1 VPTTAARPFVS
12 TAALLVIQL
21 VAPSPLG
28 PHHRCP
34 KQSER
39 SCESRDWLEQNNG
52 RGRIKAH
59 RWQYTRYM
67 RMSRIL
73 STLLALAALLLAVDA
88 IPHTRAP
95 ERAVAVTFDDL
106 PATPAGVVANDVAS
120 LQELTRKLLSAVRK
134 HSVPAVGFVNEG
146 KLFVEGRGPTDVDG
160 RIGLLRM
167 WLDAG
172 LELGNHTYSHRDLNT
187 MPLDQFQ
194 ADVLRGET
202 VTRGLLKGAQRLRY
216 FRHPFLHVGSDLKVR
231 RAFEVFLSSHG
242 YTVAP
247 VTLDNDEFVYAA
259 AYARALRRG
268 NTADAVRIADDYL
281 RYMEQVF
288 TFFEDVSRR
297 VTGREIA
304 QILLLH
310 ANTLNADRFDALA
323 EALRQ
328 RGYRFVSVAQALED
342 PVYRLRDEFVGAPAN
357 SWFNHWEIT
366 AGRPPVPTPKPPEWI
381 SILE

>member
-1 VPTTAARPFVS
+1 MRS
-12 TAALLVIQL
+12 SGLLT
-21 VAPSPLG
+21 P
-28 PHHRCP
+28 
-34 KQSER
+34 
-39 SCESRDWLEQNNG
+39 
-52 RGRIKAH
+52 
-59 RWQYTRYM
+59 
-67 RMSRIL
+67 
-73 STLLALAALLLAVDA
+73 LLALAALVLAVDA
-88 IPHTRAP
+88 VPQTRAP

-106 PATPAGVVANDVAS
+106 PATQAGVVANDVAS

-134 HSVPAVGFVNEG
+134 HGVPAVGFVNEG
-146 KLFVEGRGPTDVDG
+146 KLFVEGGGAGDVDG
-160 RIGLLRM
+160 RVGLLRM

-202 VTRGLLKGAQRLRY
+202 VTRGLLKGKAQRLRY

-247 VTLDNDEFVYAA
+247 VTVDNDEFVYAA
-259 AYARALRRG
+259 AYAKALRRG
-268 NTADAVRIADDYL
+268 DTAAAVRIADDYL

-297 VTGREIA
+297 VTGREIPH
-304 QILLLH
+304 ILLLH

-323 EALRQ
+323 EALRR

-357 SWFNHWEIT
+357 SWLNHWEIT

>member
-1 VPTTAARPFVS
+1 MTAA
-12 TAALLVIQL
+12 
-21 VAPSPLG
+21 
-28 PHHRCP
+28 PH
-34 KQSER
+34 
-39 SCESRDWLEQNNG
+39 
-52 RGRIKAH
+52 
-59 RWQYTRYM
+59 TRYT

-73 STLLALAALLLAVDA
+73 STLLALAALLLAFDA
-88 IPHTRAP
+88 IPHARAP

-106 PATPAGVVANDVAS
+106 PATPAGVLANDVAS

-134 HSVPAVGFVNEG
+134 HGVPAVGFVNEG
-146 KLFVEGRGPTDVDG
+146 KLFVEGGGLGDVDG
-160 RIGLLRM
+160 RTGLLRM

-187 MPLDQFQ
+187 VPLDQFQ

-202 VTRGLLKGAQRLRY
+202 VTRGLLKGRAQRLRY

-247 VTLDNDEFVYAA
+247 VTVDNDEFVYAA
-259 AYARALRRG
+259 AYAGALRRG
-268 NTADAVRIADDYL
+268 NTADAARIAADYL
-281 RYMEQVF
+281 RYMDQVF
-288 TFFEDVSRR
+288 TFFEDLSQR
-297 VTGREIA
+297 VTGRQIP

-323 EALRQ
+323 AALRH

-342 PVYRLRDEFVGAPAN
+342 PVYRQRDEFVGAPSN

-366 AGRPPVPTPKPPEWI
+366 AGRPPVPTPEPPAWI

>member
-1 VPTTAARPFVS
+1 MRP
-12 TAALLVIQL
+12 
-21 VAPSPLG
+21 
-28 PHHRCP
+28 
-34 KQSER
+34 
-39 SCESRDWLEQNNG
+39 SRF
-52 RGRIKAH
+52 
-59 RWQYTRYM
+59 
-67 RMSRIL
+67 L
-73 STLLALAALLLAVDA
+73 STSLALAALLLAVDA
-88 IPHTRAP
+88 IPQTRAP

-120 LQELTRKLLSAVRK
+120 LEELTGKLLSAVRK
-134 HSVPAVGFVNEG
+134 HNVPAVGFVNEG
-146 KLFVEGRGPTDVDG
+146 KLFVEGAGPGDADG
-160 RIGLLRM
+160 RTGLLRM

-202 VTRGLLKGAQRLRY
+202 VTRGLAKQKKRKLRY

-247 VTLDNDEFVYAA
+247 VTVDNDEFVYAA
-259 AYARALRRG
+259 AYAKALAPRRY
-268 NTADAVRIADDYL
+268 AAAMRIADDYL
-281 RYMEQVF
+281 RYMDQVF
-288 TFFEDVSRR
+288 TFFEDVSKR
-297 VTGREIA
+297 VTGREIP

-310 ANTLNADRFDALA
+310 ANSLNADRFDALA

-328 RGYRFVSVAQALED
+328 RGYKFVSVAQALED
-342 PVYRLRDEFVGAPAN
+342 PVYRLRDEFVGAPGN

-366 AGRPPVPTPKPPEWI
+366 AGRPPVPTPQPPEWI
-381 SILE
+381 SVLQ

>member
-1 VPTTAARPFVS
+1 
-12 TAALLVIQL
+12 
-21 VAPSPLG
+21 
-28 PHHRCP
+28 
-34 KQSER
+34 
-39 SCESRDWLEQNNG
+39 
-52 RGRIKAH
+52 
-59 RWQYTRYM
+59 M

-73 STLLALAALLLAVDA
+73 STLLALAAVLLAVDA

-146 KLFVEGRGPTDVDG
+146 KLFVEGRGPSDADG

-202 VTRGLLKGAQRLRY
+202 VTRGLLKGKAQRPRY

-247 VTLDNDEFVYAA
+247 VTVDNDEFVYAA
-259 AYARALRRG
+259 AYATALRRG
-268 NTADAVRIADDYL
+268 NTADAARIADDYL

-288 TFFEDVSRR
+288 TFFEDVSRAR
-297 VTGREIA
+297 DRA
-304 QILLLH
+304 RDS
-310 ANTLNADRFDALA
+310 AD
-323 EALRQ
+323 
-328 RGYRFVSVAQALED
+328 
-342 PVYRLRDEFVGAPAN
+342 PPA
-357 SWFNHWEIT
+357 SCKH
-366 AGRPPVPTPKPPEWI
+366 PERRTI
-381 SILE
+381 

>member
-1 VPTTAARPFVS
+1 
-12 TAALLVIQL
+12 
-21 VAPSPLG
+21 VAVHSV
-28 PHHRCP
+28 H
-34 KQSER
+34 
-39 SCESRDWLEQNNG
+39 
-52 RGRIKAH
+52 AH
-59 RWQYTRYM
+59 EACLT
-67 RMSRIL
+67 
-73 STLLALAALLLAVDA
+73 TLLALAALVLAVDA

-146 KLFVEGRGPTDVDG
+146 KLFVEGRGPGDVDG

-202 VTRGLLKGAQRLRY
+202 VTRGLLKRKAQRLRY

-247 VTLDNDEFVYAA
+247 VTVDNDEFVYAA

-268 NTADAVRIADDYL
+268 NAADAVRIADDYL
-281 RYMEQVF
+281 GYMEQVF

-297 VTGREIA
+297 VTGREIP

-323 EALRQ
+323 EALRR